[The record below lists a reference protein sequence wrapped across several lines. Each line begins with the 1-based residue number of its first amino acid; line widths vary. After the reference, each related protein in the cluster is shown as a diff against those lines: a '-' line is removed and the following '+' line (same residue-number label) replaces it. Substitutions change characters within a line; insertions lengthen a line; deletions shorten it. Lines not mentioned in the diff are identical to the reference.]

1 MKKVNLGIILI
12 ILTLAGMTFYVI
24 NEEDTKKKDVEN
36 INAFLQDYYKVYN
49 KYSLLYEED
58 RDIDKVIDK
67 SKYDKYKEEMKNDL
81 DEYLIDDE
89 SLKNK
94 IYDSYIKRIDEQLEG
109 KYLYRKNEK
118 TILEVSDERKIELEL
133 GELPVSIIY
142 NNGYIFVTLKVQ
154 IDVDKTS
161 RLREIYDKE
170 KGKFVGDTKTQ
181 TGIDKIIEVL
191 VLKKVNGKFKIAKH
205 VMIDPIR
212 FSFEEDMKAFFSSN

>member
-12 ILTLAGMTFYVI
+12 ILTLAAMVLYIVY
-24 NEEDTKKKDVEN
+24 EENTKKKDVER

-58 RDIDKVIDK
+58 RDIDKIIDK
-67 SKYDKYKEEMKNDL
+67 SKYDKYKEDMKNEL
-81 DEYLIDDE
+81 NEYLIDDE

-94 IYDSYIKRIDEQLEG
+94 IYDSYIKRIDEQIEG
-109 KYLYRKNEK
+109 KYIYRKNEK
-118 TILEVSDERKIELEL
+118 TILEVSDDRKLMLEL

-142 NNGYIFVTLKVQ
+142 NKGYIFVTLKVQ

-161 RLREIYDKE
+161 RLTEIYDKE
-170 KGKFVGDTKTQ
+170 KEKFVGDTKTQ

-205 VMIDPIR
+205 VMVDLIR
-212 FSFEEDMKAFFSSN
+212 FSFDEDMKVFYSN